1 MEPLI
6 SLFPWSILMFWI
18 VCSLI
23 TALTVKYLTQRFIME
38 YDPYIDG
45 KYSKLDMVG
54 NEPVII
60 RVRDTY
66 THSGVSSSAPI
77 SILYVYLHSLK
88 GKQLPNWECK
98 CHHVSFILF
107 HLSSMQNNVH
117 LLLLWSGPAKSGCS
131 DYISTKAWIVWPNLV
146 FNAHAALDCFPNLT
160 GFSSSGLE
168 IKPYCLF
175 PV

>member
-1 MEPLI
+1 MRYQFIAPLI
-6 SLFPWSILMFWI
+6 SLFPWSISMFLF
-18 VCSLI
+18 VYSLI

-60 RVRDTY
+60 RVWDTY
-66 THSGVSSSAPI
+66 THSGVSSSVPI

-117 LLLLWSGPAKSGCS
+117 LLLLWSGHDSIRVLFLKYCTDTSHPGAGK
-131 DYISTKAWIVWPNLV
+131 VWVLRLYQLLS
-146 FNAHAALDCFPNLT
+146 LDRLT
-160 GFSSSGLE
+160 
-168 IKPYCLF
+168 
-175 PV
+175 